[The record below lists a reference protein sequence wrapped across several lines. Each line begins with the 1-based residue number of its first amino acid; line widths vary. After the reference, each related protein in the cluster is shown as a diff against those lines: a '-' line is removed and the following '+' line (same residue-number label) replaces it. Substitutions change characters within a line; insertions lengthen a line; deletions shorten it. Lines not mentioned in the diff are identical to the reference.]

1 MSLSSSH
8 HVVVVVAD
16 NLKRRQG
23 RCEIEK
29 KTSSESSIKKIKR
42 VRTKSDK
49 LKELKED
56 AIENKT
62 KFEKWIEIKTNR
74 NQETRD
80 NIKRKI
86 T

>member
-1 MSLSSSH
+1 LSLSSSH
-8 HVVVVVAD
+8 HVVVVAD
-16 NLKRRQG
+16 NLKQRQG

-62 KFEKWIEIKTNR
+62 KFEKWIEIK
-74 NQETRD
+74 Q
-80 NIKRKI
+80 IKIKKRGTISKEK
-86 T
+86 

>member
-8 HVVVVVAD
+8 HVVVVAD
-16 NLKRRQG
+16 NLKQRQG

-62 KFEKWIEIKTNR
+62 KFEKWIEIK
-74 NQETRD
+74 Q
-80 NIKRKI
+80 IKIKKRGTISKEK
-86 T
+86 

>member
-1 MSLSSSH
+1 LSSSH
-8 HVVVVVAD
+8 HVVVVAD

-62 KFEKWIEIKTNR
+62 KFEK
-74 NQETRD
+74 
-80 NIKRKI
+80 
-86 T
+86 

>member
-1 MSLSSSH
+1 LSLSSSH
-8 HVVVVVAD
+8 HVVVVAD

-62 KFEKWIEIKTNR
+62 KFEKWIEIK
-74 NQETRD
+74 Q
-80 NIKRKI
+80 IKIKKRGTISKEK
-86 T
+86 

>member
-8 HVVVVVAD
+8 HVVVVAD

-62 KFEKWIEIKTNR
+62 KFEKWIEIK
-74 NQETRD
+74 Q
-80 NIKRKI
+80 IKIKKRGTISKEK
-86 T
+86 

>member
-1 MSLSSSH
+1 LSLSSSH
-8 HVVVVVAD
+8 YVVVVAD
-16 NLKRRQG
+16 NLKRWQG

-49 LKELKED
+49 PKELKED

-62 KFEKWIEIKTNR
+62 KFEKWIEIK
-74 NQETRD
+74 QIE
-80 NIKRKI
+80 IKKRGTISKEK
-86 T
+86 